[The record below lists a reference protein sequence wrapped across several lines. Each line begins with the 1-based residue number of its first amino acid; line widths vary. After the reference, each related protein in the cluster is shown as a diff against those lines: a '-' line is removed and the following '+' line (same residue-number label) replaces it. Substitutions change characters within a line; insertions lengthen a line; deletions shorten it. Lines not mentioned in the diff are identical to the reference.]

1 MYIIITTNIN
11 SSDINLN
18 IMLLASFMFLR
29 CAFDVF
35 VCLLKFGET
44 IPRTLVR
51 FLRVCSSGTRA
62 IFVKSKI
69 ESN

>member
-1 MYIIITTNIN
+1 MSI
-11 SSDINLN
+11 S
-18 IMLLASFMFLR
+18 R
-29 CAFDVF
+29 AFDVF

-62 IFVKSKI
+62 VYVNSKI
-69 ESN
+69 ATN

>member
-1 MYIIITTNIN
+1 
-11 SSDINLN
+11 
-18 IMLLASFMFLR
+18 MFIR

-62 IFVKSKI
+62 IFVNSKI
-69 ESN
+69 ARKITFLISEK